1 MGAAGFSVRTAGH
14 RPDAVLNCFTK
25 KHLQNAIHSFIIV
38 HEIEHMFVIRAK
50 QEMSFVSM
58 KVLNGYVRN
67 WYGMK
72 KKKFGKPTLFF
83 IICWFLISLWHGG
96 FFSENELTEY
106 AAGSSKAA
114 ENEEASF
121 EIHILDVGQGLSVLV
136 EADGYF
142 MLYDGGGREY
152 SSYVVA
158 YLKENGIDTLS
169 YLVAS
174 HYDEDHISGLVGVL
188 NTTTVKTALTPD
200 YAADSD
206 IYQSFRSMLESSDA
220 AEIHPAAGDAY
231 QLGSAVIQILSPTA
245 YTYEDENDNSIA
257 LRIEYGGF
265 SCILTGDAG
274 EAAEADMIASGY
286 ILDSDLYVA
295 GHHGSSSSSS
305 EAFVSAI
312 SPDYVVISAGAGN
325 SYGHP
330 TERTLSTIKQS
341 GAELYR
347 TDVQGEIICYTDG
360 MSTDGTNTEGSD
372 SVADTGEANCWF
384 NAAACS
390 NWQSGTEL
398 LQELGVSSD
407 TFSGSSEETSSGTLI
422 GSSEETSSDSSS
434 DNSAGTAEESGNE
447 ADSAIMEYVLNTRS
461 MKFHYPDCQS
471 VSLMSEAN
479 KETVTADRETLIE
492 EGYSPCGNCHP

>member
-1 MGAAGFSVRTAGH
+1 
-14 RPDAVLNCFTK
+14 
-25 KHLQNAIHSFIIV
+25 
-38 HEIEHMFVIRAK
+38 
-50 QEMSFVSM
+50 
-58 KVLNGYVRN
+58 
-67 WYGMK
+67 MK
-72 KKKFGKPTLFF
+72 KKKFGKSTVLF
-83 IICWFLISLWHGG
+83 IICWLLISLWHGV
-96 FFSENELTEY
+96 FFNENELTEH
-106 AAGSSKAA
+106 AAGRSKAA

-136 EADGYF
+136 GADGYF

-188 NTTTVKTALTPD
+188 NTTTVETALTPD

-206 IYQSFRSMLESSDA
+206 IYQSFRSMLEGSSA
-220 AEIHPAAGDAY
+220 AEIHPAAGDTY
-231 QLGSAVIQILSPTA
+231 QLGSAVIQILSPAA
-245 YTYEDENDNSIA
+245 YTYEDENDNSIV
-257 LRIEYGGF
+257 LRIEYGDF

-305 EAFVSAI
+305 EAFVSAV
-312 SPDYVVISAGAGN
+312 SPDYVVISAGTGN

-360 MSTDGTNTEGSD
+360 ISF
-372 SVADTGEANCWF
+372 WF
-384 NAAACS
+384 NAAACD

-398 LQELGVSSD
+398 SQEPGVSSD
-407 TFSGSSEETSSGTLI
+407 TLTGSS
-422 GSSEETSSDSSS
+422 
-434 DNSAGTAEESGNE
+434 
-447 ADSAIMEYVLNTRS
+447 EYVLNTRS

-492 EGYSPCGNCHP
+492 EGYSPCGNCNP

>member
-1 MGAAGFSVRTAGH
+1 
-14 RPDAVLNCFTK
+14 
-25 KHLQNAIHSFIIV
+25 
-38 HEIEHMFVIRAK
+38 
-50 QEMSFVSM
+50 
-58 KVLNGYVRN
+58 
-67 WYGMK
+67 MK
-72 KKKFGKPTLFF
+72 KKKFGKSTVLF
-83 IICWFLISLWHGG
+83 IICWLLISLWHGG
-96 FFSENELTEY
+96 FFNENELTEH
-106 AAGSSKAA
+106 AAGRSKAA
-114 ENEEASF
+114 ESEEASF

-136 EADGYF
+136 EADGYS

-158 YLKENGIDTLS
+158 YLKEKGIETLS

-174 HYDEDHISGLVGVL
+174 HYDEDHISGLIGVL
-188 NTTTVKTALTPD
+188 NTTTVETALTPD
-200 YAADSD
+200 YEADSD
-206 IYQSFRSMLESSDA
+206 IYQSFRSMLEGSGA
-220 AEIHPAAGDAY
+220 AEVHPAAGDIY
-231 QLGSAVIQILSPTA
+231 QLGSAEIQILNPTA

-257 LRIEYGGF
+257 IRIEYGDF
-265 SCILTGDAG
+265 SCILTGDAE

-305 EAFVSAI
+305 EAFVSAV

-360 MSTDGTNTEGSD
+360 MSTDESD
-372 SVADTGEANCWF
+372 SGADTGEADAGGSDTDTGKVNCWF
-384 NAAACS
+384 NVAACD

-398 LQELGVSSD
+398 SQELGVSSD
-407 TFSGSSEETSSGTLI
+407 TLTGSS
-422 GSSEETSSDSSS
+422 
-434 DNSAGTAEESGNE
+434 
-447 ADSAIMEYVLNTRS
+447 EYVLNTRS

-492 EGYSPCGNCHP
+492 EGYSPCGNCNP